1 MNHKMTLWCAMLAA
15 VIVPAVATAQSL
27 SPMRGEISSFTDRF
41 AVRVF
46 PANPYQ
52 QRLKV
57 RVIVYDQDFYPIP
70 GATVTP
76 QEFTLSA
83 NGSRPVLAIIP
94 FEGGKQ
100 RKVRVCAES
109 IPFPNQQ
116 TQIRTQI
123 CGKFLGQKRL

>member
-1 MNHKMTLWCAMLAA
+1 MNYSKALWCAMLAA
-15 VIVPAVATAQSL
+15 VVVPTAATSQSM

-57 RVIVYDQDFYPIP
+57 RVVVYDQDFYPIP
-70 GATVTP
+70 GATVMP
-76 QEFTLSA
+76 QEFTLAA

-94 FEGGKQ
+94 FAGSKQ